1 MAKHLH
7 QTDSNLLPPAKT
19 RTTAQRLLKIT
30 KTKTFRCS
38 TSLILVFF
46 VYVILFAT
54 WSSNDTYSIAGGAVG
69 AASSV
74 SDSLIPHHSILRR

>member
-7 QTDSNLLPPAKT
+7 QTDSNLLTPAKT

-74 SDSLIPHHSILRR
+74 SDYQFPINKFLYR